1 MNEVERLFNQAYQ
14 YDLLAG
20 RAADPVNAAAIR
32 ALANAL
38 LLLADRR
45 LDVLT
50 KQAYGTPHRGVSAY
64 C

>member
-1 MNEVERLFNQAYQ
+1 MDEVEKLFNQAYQ

-20 RAADPVNAAAIR
+20 RAADPINAAALR
-32 ALANAL
+32 VLANA

-50 KQAYGTPHRGVSAY
+50 KEAHGAQPRCMSAY